1 MVETKDVFVCASCV
15 ASESRPLE
23 TAARQVA
30 ANGGT
35 WLNPNLGVG
44 SRGVSRFYQQ
54 GFLGQPLRGGKIF
67 WKVYIMTG
75 QYPGEVRLD
84 ANDKPVTL
92 LQLKAEYGNE
102 KKLRRSVG
110 SALRFAGFS
119 RLPIQSNLSL
129 MLPLTASIDGVA

>member
-1 MVETKDVFVCASCV
+1 
-15 ASESRPLE
+15 
-23 TAARQVA
+23 
-30 ANGGT
+30 
-35 WLNPNLGVG
+35 
-44 SRGVSRFYQQ
+44 
-54 GFLGQPLRGGKIF
+54 
-67 WKVYIMTG
+67 MTG

-84 ANDKPVTL
+84 ANGKPVTL

-129 MLPLTASIDGVA
+129 MLPLTALIDGVT